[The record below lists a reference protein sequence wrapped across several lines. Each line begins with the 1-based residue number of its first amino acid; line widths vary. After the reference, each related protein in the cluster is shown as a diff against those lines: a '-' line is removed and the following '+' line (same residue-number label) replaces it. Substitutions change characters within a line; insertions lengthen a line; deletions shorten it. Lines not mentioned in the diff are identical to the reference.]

1 MHEVYTYRVRIQ
13 GQLEE
18 KSFNAISPYRITEV
32 SSTLDATQFTVC
44 ADQAG
49 VIGLIRHLH
58 QQGFLLLSIYLD
70 G

>member
-1 MHEVYTYRVRIQ
+1 MHEIYTYHIRIQ
-13 GQLEE
+13 GKLEE
-18 KSFNAISPYRITEV
+18 KSFNALSPYRITQV
-32 SSTLDATQFTVC
+32 SSAPDATRFTVC

-58 QQGFLLLSIYLD
+58 QQGFLLLSIDLD